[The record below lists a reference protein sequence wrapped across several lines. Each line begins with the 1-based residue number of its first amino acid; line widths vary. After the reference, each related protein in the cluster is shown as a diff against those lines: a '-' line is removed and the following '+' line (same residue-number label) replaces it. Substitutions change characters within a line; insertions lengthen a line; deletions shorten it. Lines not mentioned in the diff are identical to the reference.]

1 MDIDQCNCVRDVLQP
16 FFFQG
21 LSTKDA
27 ELLKDGLNAEKSSG
41 SAKQFS
47 GSIEMDKSP
56 CPGGE
61 TDAPSSSNLQ
71 SACGLD
77 AQSKLEASPFSSSSL
92 KNHTFKS
99 G

>member
-1 MDIDQCNCVRDVLQP
+1 MQLCMWCPFWP

-21 LSTKDA
+21 LSTKEA

-41 SAKQFS
+41 SAKQFP
-47 GSIEMDKSP
+47 GSSEMDKGI

-77 AQSKLEASPFSSSSL
+77 TQSKLEASPFSSSSL
-92 KNHTFKS
+92 KNHTFRS